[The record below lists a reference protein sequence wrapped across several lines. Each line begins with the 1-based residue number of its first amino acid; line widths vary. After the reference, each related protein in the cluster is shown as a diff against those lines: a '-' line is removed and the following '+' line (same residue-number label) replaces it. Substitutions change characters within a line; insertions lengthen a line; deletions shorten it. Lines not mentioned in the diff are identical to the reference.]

1 MMSVEVT
8 KLKNGM
14 TVVLNPMPHL
24 ETVALG
30 TWIKAGSRNEDENEH
45 GIAHFLEH
53 MAFKGT
59 KKRTSR
65 QIVEAIEDVGGDIN
79 AATSIESTSYFTR
92 LLGDDINLGMDVLHD
107 ILENSTFEEAE
118 IEREKHVILQ
128 EIGAAND
135 VPDDLVFDNFQDTA
149 FDGQPIGRPI
159 LGTPETVKSFGKD
172 DLNNYLGK
180 HYRGPNMV
188 LSASGKIDCDKLL
201 TKAEELY
208 SGFPSSL
215 ADEPVASNYIGG
227 ESFTKRDNAETQLVI
242 GFEGRAYHARDFYAS
257 QLLSMILGGG
267 MSSRL
272 FQEVREKHGLCYS
285 IYSFHW
291 GFSDS
296 GIFGVHAATETE
308 DIPKLMPII
317 LDELKRAAQDIDK
330 HEVDR
335 ARAQIRAGL
344 MMSMESPSSR
354 ATQLARQI
362 MLFGRP
368 VTNEELMDRLTAIST
383 ERITDLAGRLF
394 TQSNPTIAAV
404 GSVDKVMKQ
413 AEIAD
418 YLGSQVTNKTA

>member
-1 MMSVEVT
+1 MSVKIE
-8 KLKNGM
+8 KLDNGL
-14 TVVLNPMPHL
+14 TVVMTPMAHL

-30 TWIKAGSRNEDENEH
+30 TWIKAGSRNEYDKEH

-65 QIVEAIEDVGGDIN
+65 EIAESVENVGGDIN

-92 LLGDDINLGMDVLHD
+92 MLGDNIDLGMDVLND
-107 ILENSTFEEAE
+107 ILENSVFDEHEM
-118 IEREKHVILQ
+118 EREKHVVLQ
-128 EIGAAND
+128 EIGASND

-149 FDGQPIGRPI
+149 YGGQPIGRPI
-159 LGTPETVKSFGKD
+159 LGTPENVQSFTRD
-172 DLNNYLGK
+172 DLNGYLAK

-188 LSASGKIDCDKLL
+188 VSAAGKVDCDDFLKK
-201 TKAEELY
+201 TEALY
-208 SGFPSSL
+208 KNFPSTL
-215 ADEPVASNYIGG
+215 AEKPKSATYIGG
-227 ESFTKRDNAETQLVI
+227 ESMVARDNAETQVVI

-291 GFSDS
+291 GFSDTGVF
-296 GIFGVHAATETE
+296 GIHAATEKE
-308 DIPKLMPII
+308 DLNKLMPII
-317 LDELKRAAQDIDK
+317 LDELKRAADDISVE
-330 HEVDR
+330 EVDR

-344 MMSMESPSSR
+344 MMSLESPASR
-354 ATQLARQI
+354 AAQLARQV

-368 VTNEELMDRLTAIST
+368 IENDELMERLIAISP
-383 ERITDLAGRLF
+383 ERLRDLAGRLF
-394 TQSNPTIAAV
+394 TSSTPTVAAV
-404 GSVDKVMKQ
+404 GAIDRVMGQ
-413 AEIAD
+413 EEISK
-418 YLGSQVTNKTA
+418 YLGTKSA

>member
-1 MMSVEVT
+1 MSVEVT

-14 TVVLNPMPHL
+14 TVVINPMPHL

-30 TWIKAGSRNEDENEH
+30 TWIKAGSRNEEQDEH

-59 KKRTSR
+59 KKRNAR
-65 QIVEAIEDVGGDIN
+65 EIAEAIEDVGGDVN

-107 ILENSTFEEAE
+107 ILENSVFDEAE
-118 IEREKHVILQ
+118 LEREKHVILQ
-128 EIGAAND
+128 EIGAASD

-149 FDGQPIGRPI
+149 YAGQPIGRPI
-159 LGTPETVKSFGKD
+159 LGTPDTVKSFGKT

-188 LSASGKIDCDKLL
+188 LSASGKIDSTKLL
-201 TKAEELY
+201 KTAEELY
-208 SGFPSSL
+208 SGFPATL
-215 ADEPVASNYIGG
+215 AEKPVDAKYTGG
-227 ESFTKRDNAETQLVI
+227 ESFTKRDNAETQIVI

-296 GIFGVHAATETE
+296 GVFGIHAATETE

-317 LDELKRAAQDIDK
+317 LDELKRSADDISK

-344 MMSMESPSSR
+344 MMSMESPVSR

-368 VTNEELMDRLTAIST
+368 VTNEELMERLTAISP
-383 ERITDLAGRLF
+383 ERIRDLAGRLF
-394 TQSNPTIAAV
+394 TESIPTIAAV
-404 GSVDKVMKQ
+404 GSIDKVMRQ
-413 AEIAD
+413 DEIAQH
-418 YLGSQVTNKTA
+418 LGHKKSVAAE

>member
-1 MMSVEVT
+1 MSVEVT

-14 TVVLNPMPHL
+14 TVVLNSMPHL

-59 KKRTSR
+59 KKRTAR
-65 QIVEAIEDVGGDIN
+65 QIAEAIEDVGGDVN

-107 ILENSTFEEAE
+107 ILANSTFEDAE

-149 FDGQPIGRPI
+149 FAGQPIGRPI
-159 LGTPETVKSFGKD
+159 LGTPETVQSFGKK
-172 DLNNYLGK
+172 DLDNYLGK

-188 LSASGKIDCDKLL
+188 LSASGKIDNDKLL
-201 TKAEELY
+201 KKAEELY

-215 ADEPVASNYIGG
+215 ADDPVESKYIGG
-227 ESFTKRDNAETQLVI
+227 ESFIKRDNAETQLVI

-317 LDELKRAAQDIDK
+317 LDELIRAADDIDT

-344 MMSMESPSSR
+344 MMSMESPASR

-368 VTNEELMDRLTAIST
+368 VTNEELMDRLTAISP
-383 ERITDLAGRLF
+383 ERIRDLAGRLF
-394 TQSNPTIAAV
+394 TQSTPTIAAV

-418 YLGSQVTNKTA
+418 YLGTKAAQ